1 MAWVTSLPLI
11 NLLHLLRRA
20 ETSALNPLDGKAY
33 HHHPVMLQV
42 QLQSYPLEPGILT
55 ELNGL
60 RVPAHFDCENFC
72 NASQWDAE
80 RPGTYACP
88 WGTFR
93 YYLFLPSRWHACHEQ
108 EAFTRS
114 RFPFT
119 QPQLPLID
127 EEYFEHVAVYQSV
140 LRAHGSFNAMELGAR
155 WGTWGARSI
164 AFLRVKNPM
173 PHRLF
178 LVEPLRDHCLGARK
192 VLMLN
197 GIDATLKCTKADVTL
212 FLEMMEGVQ
221 HLDLLHIDIQ
231 GAEGPLLSDPRVRQV
246 MDRKVYR
253 LIIGTHSEELY
264 ESVSETFQ
272 AWITVFSLPQGF
284 VRCMQQVGLVTR
296 AVSIAQ
302 FCEMYPKDPVHCLKR
317 NGPLWGPKVL
327 PGEEIFAQLRS
338 RGCFHSTPQGMV
350 ANMDGSLIL
359 DNPRFV
365 NASRAFYL
373 NDMELRTDE
382 LLPHEV
388 LA

>member
-1 MAWVTSLPLI
+1 MASFTALPLI
-11 NLLHLLRRA
+11 NLLNLLRQA
-20 ETSALNPLDGKAY
+20 ETF
-33 HHHPVMLQV
+33 V

-108 EAFTRS
+108 EAFARS
-114 RFPFT
+114 RFPFV

-140 LRAHGSFNAMELGAR
+140 LRAHGSFNTMELGAR

-164 AFLRVKNPM
+164 AFLRAKNPM

-192 VLMLN
+192 VLSLN
-197 GIDATLKCTKADVTL
+197 GIEATLKCTKADVEL

-231 GAEGPLLSDPRVRQV
+231 GAEGPLLADPRVRQV

-253 LIIGTHSEELY
+253 LIIGTHSDDLY
-264 ESVSETFQ
+264 QLVAETFQ
-272 AWITVFSLPQGF
+272 AWITSS
-284 VRCMQQVGLVTR
+284 GLR
-296 AVSIAQ
+296 
-302 FCEMYPKDPVHCLKR
+302 EVH
-317 NGPLWGPKVL
+317 
-327 PGEEIFAQLRS
+327 A
-338 RGCFHSTPQGMV
+338 TGMI
-350 ANMDGSLIL
+350 ANMDGSFIL

-365 NASRAFYL
+365 NVSRAFYL

-382 LLPHEV
+382 LLPHQV